1 MLSPEMAGAR
11 VLDAAEA
18 LFYRRG
24 IQAVGMD
31 EIRNTSG
38 VSLKR
43 LYQLYP
49 SKGDLVEAYLL
60 RRDARWR
67 ERLAE
72 YVDAQS
78 SPRERILAVFS
89 WLYDWF
95 NQPDFR
101 GCAFINSFGEL
112 GTVSP
117 AVADAARAHKQAF
130 QQYLV
135 GLVADAGEP
144 SWAAQHL
151 SLLAEGA
158 MTTAAICGSPES
170 AVQAREAARLLLE
183 SARTASRAA

>member
-1 MLSPEMAGAR
+1 MLSPEIAR
-11 VLDAAEA
+11 AQVLDAAEA

-31 EIRNTSG
+31 EIRNASG

-49 SKGDLVEAYLL
+49 SKSELVEAYLW

-67 ERLAE
+67 RRLAE
-72 YVDAQS
+72 YVEARP

-89 WLYDWF
+89 WLHDWF
-95 NQPDFR
+95 SQPDFR
-101 GCAFINSFGEL
+101 GCAFINSYGEL
-112 GTVSP
+112 GAISP
-117 AVADAARAHKQAF
+117 AVAEAARAHKQAF
-130 QQYLV
+130 QRYLAD
-135 GLVADAGEP
+135 LVADAGEP

-170 AVQAREAARLLLE
+170 ALQARDAARILLD